1 MHLTNDD
8 LFRLATLV
16 TEDLPFTDEDVAQM
30 QHVGKCE
37 ECYEQLQIYMAV
49 LSAVENGGG
58 ITLSKDELPTASA
71 GVDSAIISVVIVD
84 AKAIMEQLNAA
95 QSNWLFE
102 AATALSGQRSL
113 GGERIPISRFEDI
126 ENSDTFVS
134 YDEAT
139 KELTIQIDS
148 RTNGTPARVYLRTL
162 SGEERDIPM
171 TRREHLLY
179 AVVKDLPDNR
189 FEIVLEK

>member
-30 QHVGKCE
+30 QHVGECE

-58 ITLSKDELPTASA
+58 ITRSKDELPTASA
-71 GVDSAIISVVIVD
+71 GVDSAIISIVIVD

-102 AATALSGQRSL
+102 AATTFSGQRSL
-113 GGERIPISRFEDI
+113 GGERISISRFEDI

-134 YDEAT
+134 YDEET

-148 RTNGTPARVYLRTL
+148 RTNGTPARVYLRTS